1 MDEDIDYKFFNLKI
15 CIENMEFDD
24 ERCDWVVVFEDE
36 EFDYNEEVESSGSFE
51 EDNVEFN
58 VCLGN
63 WKKFGDKGFWLDLKL
78 LKICEDSRVIKLKFE
93 SEEGEINDLSDDF
106 LVEFNVRLGEL
117 LSYLSRLK
125 VMWYY
130 KELL

>member
-1 MDEDIDYKFFNLKI
+1 MI
-15 CIENMEFDD
+15 
-24 ERCDWVVVFEDE
+24 
-36 EFDYNEEVESSGSFE
+36 
-51 EDNVEFN
+51 
-58 VCLGN
+58 
-63 WKKFGDKGFWLDLKL
+63 GFKVII
-78 LKICEDSRVIKLKFE
+78 KICEDSRVIKLKFE